1 MTINIMSDSGC
12 DLPQELIET
21 YNINI
26 IPIFVLEGEKEYLD
40 KIDITPEKVFNDM
53 KEGKVYKTAQITPE
67 IFINHFREYAKKDEG
82 VIYLSLSGGLS
93 GTYGSALIAKGAVE
107 SEYPNADITV
117 IDSKAVSGGQ
127 GFIVLEAA
135 KMVKN
140 NIEKEKIIERINKMT
155 ENIEHIFTIDDME
168 YLYRGG
174 RISKAQN
181 LIGGLLSIKPV
192 LWVNDGIL
200 EPLEKVRGK
209 NKVLK
214 VIIDIIKKTKGDT
227 DLKKQ
232 SIIISHANDI
242 ESALKLKDMMIEEFG
257 IDEPLINTIGAVIGA
272 HAGPGTVAV
281 FFLKENI

>member
-1 MTINIMSDSGC
+1 MTIRIMSDSGC
-12 DLPQELIET
+12 DLPQELIDR
-21 YNINI
+21 YNIDI

-40 KIDITPEKVFNDM
+40 KIDITPSKVFDEM
-53 KEGKVYKTAQITPE
+53 KKGVVYKTAQIIPE
-67 IFINHFREYAKKDEG
+67 IFINRFKEYVEKDQG
-82 VIYLSLSGGLS
+82 VIYLALSGGLS
-93 GTYGSALIAKGAVE
+93 GTYGSALIAKGVVE
-107 SEYPNADITV
+107 SEYPNADINV

-135 KMVKN
+135 KMVEN
-140 NIEKEKIIERINKMT
+140 NIGKEKVLERIEKLV

-181 LIGGLLSIKPV
+181 VIGGLLSIKPV

-214 VIIDIIKKTKGDT
+214 SMIDIIKKTKGDT
-227 DLKKQ
+227 DLKRQ
-232 SIIISHANDI
+232 DIIISHADDM

-272 HAGPGTVAV
+272 HAGPGTLAV
-281 FFLKENI
+281 FFLKENV